1 MKVIKILIF
10 LFIIQCAGPFNKV
23 EKVYI
28 CGDHKCA
35 NKAEAEEYF
44 NNNIS
49 IEIYTIDTKKEDD
62 EYFDL
67 VELNLLKDKL
77 ATKNKIIVKDEKKKI
92 DEKIKERK
100 KLAKL
105 KIKEIEKPVEKIKQD
120 QEKLNN
126 IKKTKPKK
134 QKSKITF
141 IRICKN
147 LEECDIDK
155 ISKIVM
161 EIGKEKDFPDITN

>member
-1 MKVIKILIF
+1 MKVIKIILF
-10 LFIIQCAGPFNKV
+10 LFIIQCTGPLNKV

-35 NKAEAEEYF
+35 NKTEAEEYF

-49 IEIYTIDTKKEDD
+49 IEIYTIDTKKEDN

-120 QEKLNN
+120 QVKLNN

>member
-1 MKVIKILIF
+1 MKVIKIILF
-10 LFIIQCAGPFNKV
+10 LFIIQCSGSLNKV

-120 QEKLNN
+120 REKLNN
-126 IKKTKPKK
+126 NKKTEPKK

>member
-1 MKVIKILIF
+1 MKVLKIILF
-10 LFIIQCAGPFNKV
+10 LFIIQCAGPLNKV

-105 KIKEIEKPVEKIKQD
+105 KIKVTVLSVEK
-120 QEKLNN
+120 
-126 IKKTKPKK
+126 KT
-134 QKSKITF
+134 IA
-141 IRICKN
+141 
-147 LEECDIDK
+147 LD
-155 ISKIVM
+155 
-161 EIGKEKDFPDITN
+161 

>member
-1 MKVIKILIF
+1 MKVIKIILF
-10 LFIIQCAGPFNKV
+10 LFIIQCVGPLNKV

-126 IKKTKPKK
+126 IKKTKPQK

>member
-1 MKVIKILIF
+1 MKLYKIILF
-10 LFIIQCAGPFNKV
+10 LFIIQCAGPLNKV

-49 IEIYTIDTKKEDD
+49 IEIYTIDTKKGDN

-77 ATKNKIIVKDEKKKI
+77 TTKNKIIVE

-105 KIKEIEKPVEKIKQD
+105 KIKEIEKPVEISNKIK
-120 QEKLNN
+120 
-126 IKKTKPKK
+126 
-134 QKSKITF
+134 
-141 IRICKN
+141 
-147 LEECDIDK
+147 
-155 ISKIVM
+155 
-161 EIGKEKDFPDITN
+161 

>member
-1 MKVIKILIF
+1 MKVLKIILF
-10 LFIIQCAGPFNKV
+10 LFIIQCAGTLNKN

-35 NKAEAEEYF
+35 NKAEADEYF

-62 EYFDL
+62 EYLDL

-77 ATKNKIIVKDEKKKI
+77 ATKNKITVKDEKKKI

>member
-1 MKVIKILIF
+1 MKVIKIILF
-10 LFIIQCAGPFNKV
+10 LFIIQCVGPLNKV

-77 ATKNKIIVKDEKKKI
+77 ATKNKIIVKDERKKI

-105 KIKEIEKPVEKIKQD
+105 KIKEIDKPVEKNKRD
-120 QEKLNN
+120 QVKLNN

>member
-1 MKVIKILIF
+1 MKVLKIILF
-10 LFIIQCAGPFNKV
+10 LFIIQCAGPLNKV

-77 ATKNKIIVKDEKKKI
+77 STKNKIIVKDEKKKI

>member
-1 MKVIKILIF
+1 MKVIKIILF
-10 LFIIQCAGPFNKV
+10 LFIIQCVWPLNKF

-77 ATKNKIIVKDEKKKI
+77 ATKNKIIVKDEKNKI

-120 QEKLNN
+120 QVKLNN

-141 IRICKN
+141 IRIC
-147 LEECDIDK
+147 
-155 ISKIVM
+155 
-161 EIGKEKDFPDITN
+161 

>member
-1 MKVIKILIF
+1 MKFLKIFFL
-10 LFIIQCAGPFNKV
+10 LFIIQCAGPLNKV

-28 CGDHKCA
+28 CGDHRCA
-35 NKAEAEEYF
+35 NKAEADEYF
-44 NNNIS
+44 DNNIS
-49 IEIYTIDTKKEDD
+49 IEIYSIETKKETD
-62 EYFDL
+62 ENLDL
-67 VELNLLKDKL
+67 AELNILKEKL
-77 ATKNKIIVKDEKKKI
+77 ITKKKIVIKDEKKKL

-105 KIKEIEKPVEKIKQD
+105 KIREIEKPIKTVQQD
-120 QEKLNN
+120 KKKNN
-126 IKKTKPKK
+126 IKNTKQKK

-155 ISKIVM
+155 ISQIVM
-161 EIGKEKDFPDITN
+161 DIGKQKDFPDITN

>member
-1 MKVIKILIF
+1 MKVIKIILF
-10 LFIIQCAGPFNKV
+10 LFIIQCVGPLNKV

-49 IEIYTIDTKKEDD
+49 IEIYTIDTKKGDN

-92 DEKIKERK
+92 DEEIKERK
-100 KLAKL
+100 KMAKL
-105 KIKEIEKPVEKIKQD
+105 KIKEIEKPVENIKQD
-120 QEKLNN
+120 QVKLNN
-126 IKKTKPKK
+126 NKKTEPKK
-134 QKSKITF
+134 QKSKPKPET
-141 IRICKN
+141 
-147 LEECDIDK
+147 
-155 ISKIVM
+155 
-161 EIGKEKDFPDITN
+161 

>member
-1 MKVIKILIF
+1 MKVIKIILF
-10 LFIIQCAGPFNKV
+10 LFIIQCAGPLNKV

-100 KLAKL
+100 K
-105 KIKEIEKPVEKIKQD
+105 E
-120 QEKLNN
+120 
-126 IKKTKPKK
+126 T
-134 QKSKITF
+134 SF
-141 IRICKN
+141 IN
-147 LEECDIDK
+147 LYSCR
-155 ISKIVM
+155 
-161 EIGKEKDFPDITN
+161 

>member
-1 MKVIKILIF
+1 MKLFKIILF
-10 LFIIQCAGPFNKV
+10 LFVIQCAGPLNKV

-77 ATKNKIIVKDEKKKI
+77 ATKKKIVVKDEKKKI

-105 KIKEIEKPVEKIKQD
+105 KIREIEKPVEKVKQD
-120 QEKLNN
+120 QVQLNS
-126 IKKTKPKK
+126 IKKNKTKN
-134 QKSKITF
+134 
-141 IRICKN
+141 KN
-147 LEECDIDK
+147 LK
-155 ISKIVM
+155 Y
-161 EIGKEKDFPDITN
+161 FY

>member
-1 MKVIKILIF
+1 MKFFKIVFF
-10 LFIIQCAGPFNKV
+10 LFILQCAGPFNKV

-35 NKAEAEEYF
+35 NKAEADEYF

-49 IEIYTIDTKKEDD
+49 IEIYSIDTKKDDD

-67 VELNLLKDKL
+67 VDLNLLKDKL
-77 ATKNKIIVKDEKKKI
+77 ASKKKITVKDEKKKI

-105 KIKEIEKPVEKIKQD
+105 KIKEIEKPSELVQKDQKKIDKIEKI
-120 QEKLNN
+120 
-126 IKKTKPKK
+126 KPKK
-134 QKSKITF
+134 QKSKIAF

-147 LEECDIDK
+147 LDECDIDK
-155 ISKIVM
+155 ISKIIM

>member
-1 MKVIKILIF
+1 MKVFKIF
-10 LFIIQCAGPFNKV
+10 LLLFMTQCVGPLNKV

-35 NKAEAEEYF
+35 NKSEAEEYF
-44 NNNIS
+44 DNNIS
-49 IEIYTIDTKKEDD
+49 IEIYTIESKKEDD

>member
-1 MKVIKILIF
+1 MKFLKIFFL
-10 LFIIQCAGPFNKV
+10 LFIIQCAGPLNKV

-28 CGDHKCA
+28 CGDHRCA
-35 NKAEAEEYF
+35 NKAEADEYF
-44 NNNIS
+44 DNNIS
-49 IEIYTIDTKKEDD
+49 IEIYSIETKKETD
-62 EYFDL
+62 ENLDL
-67 VELNLLKDKL
+67 AELNILKEKL
-77 ATKNKIIVKDEKKKI
+77 ITKKKIFIKDEKKKL

-105 KIKEIEKPVEKIKQD
+105 KIREIENPIKTVQQD
-120 QEKLNN
+120 KKKNN
-126 IKKTKPKK
+126 IKNTKQKK

-155 ISKIVM
+155 ISQIVM
-161 EIGKEKDFPDITN
+161 DIGKQKDFPDITN

>member
-1 MKVIKILIF
+1 MKFLKIIF
-10 LFIIQCAGPFNKV
+10 FIFIIQCAGPLNKV

-49 IEIYTIDTKKEDD
+49 IEIYSIETKKESD
-62 EYFDL
+62 ENFDL
-67 VELNLLKDKL
+67 VELNLLKEIL
-77 ATKNKIIVKDEKKKI
+77 TTKKKIVVKDEKKKLN
-92 DEKIKERK
+92 EKIKERK

-105 KIKEIEKPVEKIKQD
+105 KIKKIEKPINKTEEDKTKIS
-120 QEKLNN
+120 N
-126 IKKTKPKK
+126 IKEKK

>member
-1 MKVIKILIF
+1 MKVIKIILF
-10 LFIIQCAGPFNKV
+10 LFIIQCVGPLNKV

-92 DEKIKERK
+92 DEKINERK

-120 QEKLNN
+120 QVKLNN
-126 IKKTKPKK
+126 TKKTKPKK

>member
-1 MKVIKILIF
+1 MKFLKIFFL
-10 LFIIQCAGPFNKV
+10 LFIIQCAGPLNKV

-28 CGDHKCA
+28 CGDHRCA
-35 NKAEAEEYF
+35 NKAEADEYF
-44 NNNIS
+44 DNNIS
-49 IEIYTIDTKKEDD
+49 IEIYSIETKKETD
-62 EYFDL
+62 ENLDL
-67 VELNLLKDKL
+67 AELNILKEKL
-77 ATKNKIIVKDEKKKI
+77 ITKKKIVIKDEKKKL

-105 KIKEIEKPVEKIKQD
+105 KIREIENPIKTIQQD
-120 QEKLNN
+120 KKKNN
-126 IKKTKPKK
+126 IKNTKQKK

-155 ISKIVM
+155 ISQIVM
-161 EIGKEKDFPDITN
+161 DIGKQKDFPDITN

>member
-1 MKVIKILIF
+1 MKFLKIIF
-10 LFIIQCAGPFNKV
+10 LLFIIQCAGPLNKV

-28 CGDHKCA
+28 CGDHRCA
-35 NKAEAEEYF
+35 NKAEADEYF
-44 NNNIS
+44 DNNIS
-49 IEIYTIDTKKEDD
+49 IEIYSIETKKETD
-62 EYFDL
+62 ENLDL
-67 VELNLLKDKL
+67 AELNILKEKL
-77 ATKNKIIVKDEKKKI
+77 ITKKKIVIKDEKKKL

-105 KIKEIEKPVEKIKQD
+105 KIRE
-120 QEKLNN
+120 
-126 IKKTKPKK
+126 IKKPIKNIQQDKKKNNVKNKKQKK

-155 ISKIVM
+155 ISQIVM
-161 EIGKEKDFPDITN
+161 DIGKQKDFPDITN

>member
-1 MKVIKILIF
+1 M
-10 LFIIQCAGPFNKV
+10 
-23 EKVYI
+23 
-28 CGDHKCA
+28 
-35 NKAEAEEYF
+35 
-44 NNNIS
+44 
-49 IEIYTIDTKKEDD
+49 
-62 EYFDL
+62 
-67 VELNLLKDKL
+67 
-77 ATKNKIIVKDEKKKI
+77 
-92 DEKIKERK
+92 ERK

>member
-1 MKVIKILIF
+1 MKVIKIIFF
-10 LFIIQCAGPFNKV
+10 LFIIQCVGPLNKV